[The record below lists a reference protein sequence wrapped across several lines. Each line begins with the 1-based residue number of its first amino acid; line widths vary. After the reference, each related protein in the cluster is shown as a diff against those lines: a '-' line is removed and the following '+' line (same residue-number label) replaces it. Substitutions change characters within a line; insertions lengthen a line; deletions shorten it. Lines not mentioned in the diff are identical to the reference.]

1 MRKFNSVLMLLVIV
15 GLAGCS
21 SENPDSPV
29 AKRKHV
35 FKAML
40 ASKEVLY
47 KMASGQKPYDPKIA
61 TEQAKLLVSLST
73 KPWPWFAAE
82 TQATGKTSAKN
93 NVWSQKALF
102 QEKITRF
109 EQEAQALAAVAG
121 TTDFNTYKMA
131 YRRLED
137 SCASCHKTF
146 RDF

>member
-1 MRKFNSVLMLLVIV
+1 MLLVSLVII
-15 GLAGCS
+15 GLTACS

-47 KMASGQKPYDPKIA
+47 KMASGQKTYDPKIA
-61 TEQAKLLVSLST
+61 SEQAKLLVDLST

-82 TQATGKTSAKN
+82 THATGKTSAKD

-102 QEKITRF
+102 QDKINRF
-109 EQEAQALAAVAG
+109 EQEAKALAAVSG

-131 YRRLED
+131 YHRLED